1 MISLHAGRLLLFCD
15 RADRTWHCR
24 VNLGPRAE
32 HQLEADTGT
41 IQLQEALLRAQR
53 IYQAAVLR
61 IRPASSPR
69 MCWDCLQWEPARK
82 ACTLGFPEARQTGG
96 RFAARC
102 DIYVGAD
109 DPRPQ

>member
-24 VNLGPRAE
+24 VNLGPKAE

-41 IQLQEALLRAQR
+41 VQLQEALMRAER

-61 IRPASSPR
+61 IRPTGAPR
-69 MCWDCLQWEPARK
+69 MCWDCLQWELARK
-82 ACTLGFPEARQTGG
+82 GCALDFPEARQTGG

-102 DIYVGAD
+102 EIYEPAD
-109 DPRPQ
+109 RPKPH

>member
-24 VNLGPRAE
+24 VNLGPKAE

-41 IQLQEALLRAQR
+41 VELQEALLRAQR

-61 IRPASSPR
+61 IRPVGAPR
-69 MCWDCLQWEPARK
+69 MCWDCLQWEAARK
-82 ACTLGFPEARQTGG
+82 ACALGFPEARQTGG
-96 RFAARC
+96 RYAVRC
-102 DIYVGAD
+102 EIYEPAD
-109 DPRPQ
+109 HS